1 MSHVAALFV
10 EKTCFT
16 IKLPFI
22 CSFAF
27 WMIQHKN
34 VNKVY
39 TCHFKYFCLILT
51 TRFPVETYQALL
63 ERNIL
68 ISMKHISV

>member
-1 MSHVAALFV
+1 MFV
-10 EKTCFT
+10 EKTSFT
-16 IKLPFI
+16 IKLTFI
-22 CSFAF
+22 CSFVF
-27 WMIQHKN
+27 WMTQHKN
-34 VNKVY
+34 ANKVY

>member
-1 MSHVAALFV
+1 MSHVAAFFV

-22 CSFAF
+22 CSFVF

-39 TCHFKYFCLILT
+39 TCHFKYKTAILNCIDAWTIKHILT
-51 TRFPVETYQALL
+51 IGENLT
-63 ERNIL
+63 
-68 ISMKHISV
+68 